1 VFDIGFAELLLIG
14 VVGLL
19 VVGPEQLPGAVRTVL
34 AWVNR
39 FRRSFDQIR
48 TEVRRELHNDEV
60 LQKLK
65 EESEQLERQV
75 HDTTRSVEREIES
88 LSSEARESLQPASPK
103 TDQLSSATAAD
114 RLLRAVLA
122 ILVGFIVL
130 FPFANEIY
138 GFVSAPLRDL
148 MPEGSTMIATGV
160 ASPFLTP
167 FKLTLVLAIFMAI
180 PVILYQIWG
189 FIAPGLYKKEKRI
202 AVPLLAS
209 SVLLFYAG
217 AAFAYFVVFPLI
229 FAFFTSVGPENVQ
242 VMTDINSYLDF
253 VLKLFLAFG
262 IAFEMPIAAVI
273 LIWTGVTSP
282 DALAK
287 KRPYIIVG
295 CFIFGM
301 LLTPPDVISQ
311 SLLAIP
317 MWLLFELGVFFGRLL
332 EPKTQTANSPA
343 ED

>member
-1 VFDIGFAELLLIG
+1 MTEQTEHDDPPMSLVAHLTEL
-14 VVGLL
+14 
-19 VVGPEQLPGAVRTVL
+19 R
-34 AWVNR
+34 
-39 FRRSFDQIR
+39 
-48 TEVRRELHNDEV
+48 
-60 LQKLK
+60 
-65 EESEQLERQV
+65 
-75 HDTTRSVEREIES
+75 
-88 LSSEARESLQPASPK
+88 
-103 TDQLSSATAAD
+103 D

-122 ILVGFIVL
+122 VLIGFIIL

-138 GFVSAPLRDL
+138 GFVSAPLREL

-167 FKLTLVLAIFMAI
+167 FKLSLVLAIFMAI

-189 FIAPGLYKKEKRI
+189 FVAPGLYQKEKRI
-202 AVPLLAS
+202 AMPLLAS

-229 FAFFTSVGPENVQ
+229 FAFFTSVSPENVQ

-295 CFIFGM
+295 CFVFGM

-332 EPKTQTANSPA
+332 EPKAQSVSG
-343 ED
+343 E

>member
-1 VFDIGFAELLLIG
+1 MSDTAEQDPPMSLIAH
-14 VVGLL
+14 L
-19 VVGPEQLPGAVRTVL
+19 
-34 AWVNR
+34 
-39 FRRSFDQIR
+39 
-48 TEVRRELHNDEV
+48 TELR
-60 LQKLK
+60 
-65 EESEQLERQV
+65 
-75 HDTTRSVEREIES
+75 
-88 LSSEARESLQPASPK
+88 
-103 TDQLSSATAAD
+103 D

-122 ILVGFIVL
+122 IVVGFIVL

-138 GFVSAPLRDL
+138 GFVSAPLREL
-148 MPEGSTMIATGV
+148 MPAGSTMIATGV

-167 FKLTLVLAIFMAI
+167 FKLSLVLAIFLAI
-180 PVILYQIWG
+180 PVILFQIWG
-189 FIAPGLYKKEKRI
+189 FIAPGLYQKEKRI

-229 FAFFTSVGPENVQ
+229 FAFFTSVGPDSVQ

-262 IAFEMPIAAVI
+262 IAFEMPIVAVI
-273 LIWTGVTSP
+273 LIWTGTTTADS
-282 DALAK
+282 LAA
-287 KRPYIIVG
+287 KRPYLILG
-295 CFIFGM
+295 CFVFGM

-332 EPKTQTANSPA
+332 ETKPHTTQS
-343 ED
+343 DQ